1 MSKVQLNQKE
11 QHFANTREQAE
22 EELPEFEDP
31 FADKK
36 DVHDE
41 DLPYLTE

>member
-1 MSKVQLNQKE
+1 MEGKPDDEAPDGQMSIEEVV
-11 QHFANTREQAE
+11 AE

-36 DVHDE
+36 DVPDE
-41 DLPYLTE
+41 DLPY